1 MFTEKCS
8 HLAPPWSLTLT
19 PPSVV
24 VQLAIATAGRPI
36 LSLRREILVVM
47 LRDLIAR
54 SKEPLSFL
62 LRTRGGGRAKEIH
75 HVVERILK

>member
-8 HLAPPWSLTLT
+8 HLAPPWNLMLT

-24 VQLAIATAGRPI
+24 AQLATATAGRPVS
-36 LSLRREILVVM
+36 SLRREILVVM